1 MFTSLYLV
9 AVIKK
14 ISKFNFI
21 IHEALQCKLRGFFV
35 IEINYNLLFL
45 PQRTSEAECS
55 SAILNAVKDLK
66 TLK

>member
-21 IHEALQCKLRGFFV
+21 IQEALQCKLQGFFV
-35 IEINYNLLFL
+35 VEINYNLLFL
-45 PQRTSEAECS
+45 PKHSVQVKRNAHLS
-55 SAILNAVKDLK
+55 S
-66 TLK
+66 